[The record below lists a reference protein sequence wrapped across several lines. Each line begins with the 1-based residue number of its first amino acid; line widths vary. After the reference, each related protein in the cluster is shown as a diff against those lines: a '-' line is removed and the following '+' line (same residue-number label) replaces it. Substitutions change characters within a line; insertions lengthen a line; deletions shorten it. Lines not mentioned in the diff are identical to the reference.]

1 MKAMISSTVEHGA
14 NMEIDLSA
22 GLATLKTTALEPPS
36 PEGLALPKDAFAE
49 ILEAKAPASPTD
61 DTPPLL
67 RGDWQTIPLELHHA
81 VQAQMTELSEDDGV
95 EESEISALKL
105 GKAEKSDETPP
116 VFTPDFAVHSLTERP
131 PEAPSKA
138 GISGTLAPVKA
149 RPVKP
154 DIAQTTAGTV
164 QNKPV
169 VPMQDTVENAPMAPM
184 PGAAASS
191 VAPSPQ
197 RYTLKADIERPAE
210 PAQKSAKP
218 TAPTPVIVADRPVQ
232 REATKAISHPPLAF
246 GAISN
251 IEAVAPMPSELQF
264 SLKVEMQPIAQGHP
278 VRTAH
283 TPTPVANQIAEQ
295 LPHLI
300 TKAEKQTVELRLDPP
315 ELGRVTIHLTTH
327 DQQVTAHITA
337 DRTDT
342 VELMRRHAEL
352 LTATLARAG
361 FSQADL
367 SFQQGKN
374 QSNQGGFSAFQSTS
388 SGFESDEPA
397 PPAPAETG
405 LNGRLDIRL

>member
-1 MKAMISSTVEHGA
+1 MISSTVEHGA

-22 GLATLKTTALEPPS
+22 GLATLKTAPTELPS
-36 PEGLALPKDAFAE
+36 PEGTALPKDAFAE
-49 ILEAKAPASPTD
+49 ILEAKIPASHTD
-61 DTPPLL
+61 DSPPLL
-67 RGDWQTIPLELHHA
+67 RGDLQTVPLEVH
-81 VQAQMTELSEDDGV
+81 QAIQTRIPELSETDGG
-95 EESEISALKL
+95 EESEVSAPTLSEVVKT
-105 GKAEKSDETPP
+105 GETLPASA
-116 VFTPDFAVHSLTERP
+116 FGFAVYSHIERT
-131 PEAPSKA
+131 PETKNKIEIA
-138 GISGTLAPVKA
+138 GALPAVKA
-149 RPVKP
+149 PPVKP
-154 DIAQTTAGTV
+154 NMAHTTADTV
-164 QNKPV
+164 QKAPV
-169 VPMQDTVENAPMAPM
+169 TPM
-184 PGAAASS
+184 PGAAP
-191 VAPSPQ
+191 APAAPRPPLQ
-197 RYTLKADIERPAE
+197 QQALKADIERPRETAPK
-210 PAQKSAKP
+210 PAG
-218 TAPTPVIVADRPVQ
+218 PTPVFNAGRPVQ
-232 REATKAISHPPLAF
+232 KETAKALGHPPLAL
-246 GAISN
+246 GTLTK
-251 IEAVAPMPSELQF
+251 IEAAASMPSELQF

-283 TPTPVANQIAEQ
+283 TPAPVANQIAEQ

-342 VELMRRHAEL
+342 VDLMRRHAEL

-374 QSNQGGFSAFQSTS
+374 QSNQGGFTAFQSTS
-388 SGFESDEPA
+388 GGFESDEPA